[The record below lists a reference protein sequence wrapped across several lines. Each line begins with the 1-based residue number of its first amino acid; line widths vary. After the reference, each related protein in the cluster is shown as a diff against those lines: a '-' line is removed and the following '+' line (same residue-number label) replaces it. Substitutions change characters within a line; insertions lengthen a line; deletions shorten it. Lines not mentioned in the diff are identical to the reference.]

1 MKFSPHSFLM
11 GADFV
16 LGVVNEWKE
25 STLLCENDLLC
36 IVPLGWLSRLFIQKP
51 LCWFRGRGNRGQNSN
66 SSCIAPPLSQKF
78 QFSSSVVPP
87 FSFVFVCFSLPLPC
101 STLKS
106 WAQRVC
112 SSTTRQMVCEIILSR
127 FSFCVSSETR
137 VLLRYT
143 RHIVQVLW
151 LY

>member
-1 MKFSPHSFLM
+1 MEGIHSLVRERSPLHCTTRMTVETFHS
-11 GADFV
+11 
-16 LGVVNEWKE
+16 KT
-25 STLLCENDLLC
+25 TLLIPWPWQPGPKLQLL
-36 IVPLGWLSRLFIQKP
+36 VPCTPPQPKVSIF
-51 LCWFRGRGNRGQNSN
+51 FFGR
-66 SSCIAPPLSQKF
+66 
-78 QFSSSVVPP
+78 PP

-106 WAQRVC
+106 WTQRVC
-112 SSTTRQMVCEIILSR
+112 YSTTRQMVCEIILSR